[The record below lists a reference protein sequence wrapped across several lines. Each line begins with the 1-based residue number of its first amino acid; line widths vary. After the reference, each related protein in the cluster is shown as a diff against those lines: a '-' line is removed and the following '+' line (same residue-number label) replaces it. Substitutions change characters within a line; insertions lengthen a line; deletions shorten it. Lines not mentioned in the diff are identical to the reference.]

1 MYVNDPIADMLTR
14 IRNGLIARKDVVDI
28 PTSKM
33 KEAIAKI
40 LQEEGYV
47 KGFKMVDAGKEKC
60 IRVSLKYDGQGKK
73 VIMGLKRISS
83 PGFKSICKER

>member
-1 MYVNDPIADMLTR
+1 ML
-14 IRNGLIARKDVVDI
+14 
-28 PTSKM
+28 
-33 KEAIAKI
+33 
-40 LQEEGYV
+40 

-83 PGFKSICKER
+83 PGLRVYAKKDGRTTSIGRHRNSYHLNFKGRYD